1 MNNTENNQGW
11 IKLHRKILDST
22 VYTSGDAH
30 LFQLWIYIL
39 LKVNHKKSRFLFN
52 GEEIT
57 IKPGS
62 GVFGLN
68 QIVKDL
74 TGLKNENK
82 PKFKKYRSIYFRR
95 LKLLQN
101 MKNIELKPTNKFT
114 IITVVN
120 WDQYQQNETQVKL
133 KRNSSETQVKT
144 NKNDKNVKN
153 EKNDNKINTELDKIR
168 KHYNRVFGRD
178 TKSTEGYRKNYLHW
192 KEIHSTEKIMKA
204 IDVARQDN
212 FWKDKLTLT
221 ILFRRKSPQG
231 EDVDYIEDISNRQTQ
246 GGGGHLALI
255 TD

>member
-82 PKFKKYRSIYFRR
+82 
-95 LKLLQN
+95 
-101 MKNIELKPTNKFT
+101 
-114 IITVVN
+114 
-120 WDQYQQNETQVKL
+120 
-133 KRNSSETQVKT
+133 
-144 NKNDKNVKN
+144 
-153 EKNDNKINTELDKIR
+153 
-168 KHYNRVFGRD
+168 
-178 TKSTEGYRKNYLHW
+178 TK
-192 KEIHSTEKIMKA
+192 
-204 IDVARQDN
+204 
-212 FWKDKLTLT
+212 
-221 ILFRRKSPQG
+221 
-231 EDVDYIEDISNRQTQ
+231 
-246 GGGGHLALI
+246 
-255 TD
+255 